1 MVIGNFSFNV
11 PQLVHVLVQYWI
23 IFIVL
28 WTVFWYLDKPLTLVW
43 QMLFRSAMTALAV
56 WFLMVVFACI
66 HLSLNDLKGIDRHGF
81 STSIYAPA
89 AAVFG

>member
-11 PQLVHVLVQYWI
+11 PQLLRVLVQFWV

-43 QMLFRSAMTALAV
+43 QMLFRSAMTALVV

-66 HLSLNDLKGIDRHGF
+66 HLTLNDLKGIDRHGI